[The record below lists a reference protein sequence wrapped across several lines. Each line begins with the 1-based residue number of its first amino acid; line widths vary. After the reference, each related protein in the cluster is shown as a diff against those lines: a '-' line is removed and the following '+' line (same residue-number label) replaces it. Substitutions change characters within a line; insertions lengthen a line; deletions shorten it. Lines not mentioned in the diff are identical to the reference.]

1 MAFTTQVIE
10 DGFRNYII
18 KVDGTA
24 AETAALLV
32 DVSSLDP
39 PCTRIR
45 LRKVTYS
52 LDPGAVMQLLWDA
65 TTDVNLLT
73 LYGSNDADM
82 CFEST
87 SGIPNNAGAGV
98 TGDVLLTTA
107 STTPY
112 TLYLEFI
119 KSDPVREA

>member
-18 KVDGTA
+18 KVDGTV

-32 DVSSLDP
+32 DVSTLDP
-39 PCTRIR
+39 PCTRVR
-45 LRKVTYS
+45 LRKISYNLASDALMT
-52 LDPGAVMQLLWDA
+52 LLWDA
-65 TTDVNLLT
+65 TSPVTLLNLN
-73 LYGSNDADM
+73 GSNDADM
-82 CFEST
+82 CFDST
-87 SGIPNNAGAGV
+87 SGIPNNAGTGV

-119 KSDPVREA
+119 KSDPITH

>member
-10 DGFRNYII
+10 EGYRNYII

-24 AETAALLV
+24 AESASLLV
-32 DVSSLDP
+32 DVSTLNP
-39 PCTRIR
+39 PCTSIR
-45 LRKVTYS
+45 LKKISYNIADAALMT
-52 LDPGAVMQLLWDA
+52 LLWDA
-65 TTDVNLLT
+65 TVPTTLLT
-73 LYGSNDADM
+73 LNGGNDADM
-82 CFEST
+82 CFT
-87 SGIPNNAGAGV
+87 DTAGIPNNAGAGK

-119 KSDPVREA
+119 KSNPIFPL

>member
-24 AETAALLV
+24 AETGSLLV
-32 DVSSLDP
+32 DVSTLDP
-39 PCTRIR
+39 PCTRVR
-45 LRKVTYS
+45 LLKITYS
-52 LDPGAVMQLLWDA
+52 LDPTAIMNLLWDA
-65 TTDVNLLT
+65 TIDVNLLT
-73 LYGSNDADM
+73 IFGSNDADM

-87 SGIPNNAGAGV
+87 AGIPNNAGAGV

-112 TLYLEFI
+112 TLYLHFV
-119 KSDPVREA
+119 KSDPITH